1 MTPAELQRVTR
12 INLKVGNHVIIEY
25 SAIVG
30 NLDIIGYSSE
40 LDIKPCYYR
49 TFLAYY

>member
-1 MTPAELQRVTR
+1 MIPAEVQRVTC
-12 INLKVGNHVIIEY
+12 INLKAGNHVIIEY

-40 LDIKPCYYR
+40 
-49 TFLAYY
+49 